1 MVTNETTNEILFTL
15 EDCALCKFIELVTG
29 FLPLPPKIISL
40 KKPVKEILNLS
51 PTKTFPILK
60 STDDYITGVLPI
72 IKYLI
77 KTSKDES
84 DGVVLDS
91 REILLGKNIKEE
103 SQIDTWTNY
112 ILISICP
119 ITTEIIG
126 QLRGKKKY
134 DKNILDMAIN
144 DLLSALNVV
153 NNKLNLNTFLTS
165 NKIQLADLMLV
176 SVLFDCFNDVLTQ
189 DKLDKIPNVTRVFK
203 FVSHMKKFVEIFGK
217 YELCKEQKAPLPFV
231 ESKEEEEH
239 TEEKKEK
246 NKDKKNKKEKE
257 NKEGKQ
263 QQHEGDKKDK
273 KEKKKKEKKNK
284 EENKENKEGKQQQH
298 EGDKKDKKEKKK
310 KEKKNK
316 EENKEN
322 KENKGKEEKK

>member
-1 MVTNETTNEILFTL
+1 
-15 EDCALCKFIELVTG
+15 
-29 FLPLPPKIISL
+29 
-40 KKPVKEILNLS
+40 
-51 PTKTFPILK
+51 
-60 STDDYITGVLPI
+60 
-72 IKYLI
+72 
-77 KTSKDES
+77 
-84 DGVVLDS
+84 
-91 REILLGKNIKEE
+91 
-103 SQIDTWTNY
+103 
-112 ILISICP
+112 
-119 ITTEIIG
+119 
-126 QLRGKKKY
+126 
-134 DKNILDMAIN
+134 MAIN

-273 KEKKKKEKKNK
+273 KEKSEKVKAKKK
-284 EENKENKEGKQQQH
+284 
-298 EGDKKDKKEKKK
+298 
-310 KEKKNK
+310 
-316 EENKEN
+316 
-322 KENKGKEEKK
+322 

>member
-246 NKDKKNKKEKE
+246 NKDKKNKEK
-257 NKEGKQ
+257 
-263 QQHEGDKKDK
+263 
-273 KEKKKKEKKNK
+273 
-284 EENKENKEGKQQQH
+284 NKENKEGKQQQH